1 MMFPTR
7 IEIIPSEGIV
17 EQVKAHVPL
26 TTTLTVTC
34 LPHHGI
40 ERTMRAAVQ
49 LGVLGYSVIPHL
61 AARSVPGRSEL
72 TGILR
77 DCDVSGINE
86 VFVIGGDR
94 KQPAGPYASSL
105 PLLEDIAQYTGGRMR
120 AGVAGYPEGHPS
132 VGPVDLLDALLAK
145 QHLASNVVTQ
155 MCFSA
160 PKILDFAALLRRE
173 GVQLPVWA
181 GVAGT
186 VPRTKLVSLATQIG
200 VGSSLKFLSR
210 KGPLARKLLS
220 GDRYSPESLVAGLES
235 PAGIFAGIHLYS
247 FNNLDPAPG
256 GPDQATASAALQSAL
271 IRGAARKPDG
281 HSAVRPLSPPAV
293 TSDSSA
299 VSGE

>member
-1 MMFPTR
+1 MFPVR

-17 EQVKAHVPL
+17 ERVKAVVPL

-49 LGVLGYSVIPHL
+49 LGVLGYKVIPHL
-61 AARSVPGRSEL
+61 AARSLHSRADL

-77 DCDVSGINE
+77 DCDVAGIGE

-94 KQPAGPYASSL
+94 KQPAGPYESAL
-105 PLLEDIAQYTGGRMR
+105 PVLEDIAQYSGGMMR

-132 VGPVDLLDALLAK
+132 VGPVDVLDALLAK
-145 QHLASNVVTQ
+145 QHLASHVVTQ

-160 PKILDFAALLRRE
+160 PKILDYTALLRRE
-173 GVQLPVWA
+173 GVRLPVWA
-181 GVAGT
+181 GVAGS

-220 GDRYSPESLVAGLES
+220 GDRYSPEGLVSGLES
-235 PAGIFAGIHLYS
+235 QPGSIAGIHLYS
-247 FNNLDPAPG
+247 FNSLDSVPG
-256 GPDQATASAALQSAL
+256 PGQASTSSALQQAL
-271 IRGAARKPDG
+271 IRGAARDN
-281 HSAVRPLSPPAV
+281 
-293 TSDSSA
+293 
-299 VSGE
+299 

>member
-17 EQVKAHVPL
+17 EQVQAVVPL

-49 LGVLGYSVIPHL
+49 LSMLGYRVIPHL
-61 AARSVPGRSEL
+61 AARSLHSRAEL
-72 TGILR
+72 TGIMR
-77 DCDVSGINE
+77 DCNVAGIGE

-94 KQPAGPYASSL
+94 KQPAGPYQSAL
-105 PLLEDIAQYTGGRMR
+105 PLLEDIAQHSGGAMR
-120 AGVAGYPEGHPS
+120 AGIAGYPEGHPA
-132 VGPVDLLDALLAK
+132 VGPLDLLDALLAK
-145 QHLASNVVTQ
+145 QHLATHVVTQ

-160 PKILDFAALLRRE
+160 PTVLDYAALLRRE

-181 GVAGT
+181 GVAGS

-220 GDRYSPESLVAGLES
+220 GDRYSPHNLVAGLEIQPGS
-235 PAGIFAGIHLYS
+235 IAGIHLYS
-247 FNNLDPAPG
+247 FNNLDSVSDEPFPASTP
-256 GPDQATASAALQSAL
+256 AALQPAL
-271 IRGAARKPDG
+271 IRGAA
-281 HSAVRPLSPPAV
+281 SVI
-293 TSDSSA
+293 
-299 VSGE
+299 

>member
-1 MMFPTR
+1 MLPTR

-17 EQVKAHVPL
+17 DRVKANVPL

-49 LGVLGYSVIPHL
+49 LSVLGYAVVPHL
-61 AARSVPGRSEL
+61 AARSLHNRAEL

-77 DCDVSGINE
+77 DCDVAGIRE

-94 KQPAGPYASSL
+94 KQPAGPYGSAL
-105 PLLEDIAQYTGGRMR
+105 PLLEDIAQYTGGMMR
-120 AGVAGYPEGHPS
+120 AGVAGYPEGHPL

-145 QHLASNVVTQ
+145 QHLASHVVTQ

-160 PKILDFAALLRRE
+160 PNILDFAALLRRE
-173 GVQLPVWA
+173 GVKLPVWA
-181 GVAGT
+181 GVAGS
-186 VPRTKLVSLATQIG
+186 VPRTRLVSLAAQIG

-210 KGPLARKLLS
+210 KGPLARKLVS
-220 GDRYSPESLVAGLES
+220 GDRYSPQGLVTGLES
-235 PAGIFAGIHLYS
+235 QPGNIAGIHLYS

-256 GPDQATASAALQSAL
+256 GPDQATTSAALRS
-271 IRGAARKPDG
+271 
-281 HSAVRPLSPPAV
+281 
-293 TSDSSA
+293 
-299 VSGE
+299 